1 MQIVTLSPKFQVVI
15 PRDVREAAGLVAGTK
30 LEVINY
36 GGRIELV
43 PLRPMKTLRGVFKGI
58 DTGIDRE
65 PASYPKGNAD
75 VPTQAR
81 MAEKARD
88 RDRV

>member
-1 MQIVTLSPKFQVVI
+1 MQTVTLSPKFQVVI

-43 PLRPMKTLRGVFKGI
+43 PLRPLKSLRGIFKGI
-58 DTGIDRE
+58 DTDVKRDQDRL
-65 PASYPKGNAD
+65 
-75 VPTQAR
+75 
-81 MAEKARD
+81 
-88 RDRV
+88 